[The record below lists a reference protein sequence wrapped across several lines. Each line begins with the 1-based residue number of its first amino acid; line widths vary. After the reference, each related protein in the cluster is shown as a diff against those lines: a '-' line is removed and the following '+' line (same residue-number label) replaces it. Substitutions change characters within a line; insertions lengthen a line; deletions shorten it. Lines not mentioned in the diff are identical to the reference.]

1 MFTKIVKMFCNPDH
15 IKYKFEDGYTV
26 NASSV
31 EFHRFFNRFEDT
43 AALCCKGTIA
53 SEKLVGSP
61 GHLTANDRIQVTTKS
76 VYTDSDGRSVN
87 QTLYTTYTIIEIKDT
102 QIKMN
107 VQSNRR
113 QTNSSTYI
121 YAPPGTLTFF
131 LENINGTQT
140 ISVQF
145 DMDFRVPNPMCCLTA
160 CVFPCM
166 KKEFDIHIADML
178 TRLRNA
184 LNAMDRDDPIV
195 VEGTLV

>member
-1 MFTKIVKMFCNPDH
+1 
-15 IKYKFEDGYTV
+15 
-26 NASSV
+26 
-31 EFHRFFNRFEDT
+31 
-43 AALCCKGTIA
+43 
-53 SEKLVGSP
+53 
-61 GHLTANDRIQVTTKS
+61 
-76 VYTDSDGRSVN
+76 
-87 QTLYTTYTIIEIKDT
+87 
-102 QIKMN
+102 MN

-113 QTNSSTYI
+113 QTNSSTHI

-166 KKEFDIHIADML
+166 KKELDIHIADML